1 MVRKCFLKAS
11 ERSFFAL
18 SLQSHYFVPSY
29 ISHKLSRFTNLLVML
44 KNMLSAAKDVSS
56 SALEQSKKA
65 VDVTKQKLADFDEN
79 NTCRSCGKTL
89 STTLAV

>member
-1 MVRKCFLKAS
+1 MFKKA
-11 ERSFFAL
+11 F
-18 SLQSHYFVPSY
+18 
-29 ISHKLSRFTNLLVML
+29 
-44 KNMLSAAKDVSS
+44 SAAKDVSS

-65 VDVTKQKLADFDEN
+65 VDVTKQKLAEFEEN